1 MVRGKKKKNSQFL
14 KESLNHNSLTTQP
27 SWETHSPAS
36 DSLSNALGALSNSG
50 ESTWSAAAPSTTPS
64 LDAGGAGS
72 PLPPLS
78 TSTHHSSLFAWCQ
91 LMCRNSTGASVTEL
105 ETLKIQLFVLLSC
118 FYKMPKCSVEYA
130 VFWTLR
136 YCKIS
141 KCKGGKKKRH
151 LKIDCKIL
159 KLFIVATEAG
169 RKDHYT
175 HGSSIPTYLCNTR
188 EPKQTY

>member
-1 MVRGKKKKNSQFL
+1 MHLVHFRILGKARGVLQHPARL
-14 KESLNHNSLTTQP
+14 HP
-27 SWETHSPAS
+27 SMQEGLAAHCPHSAPAPIT
-36 DSLSNALGALSNSG
+36 AQ
-50 ESTWSAAAPSTTPS
+50 
-64 LDAGGAGS
+64 
-72 PLPPLS
+72 
-78 TSTHHSSLFAWCQ
+78 HHSSLLAWCQ

>member
-1 MVRGKKKKNSQFL
+1 MRCIALSQSSNGQRKKKNSLFL
-14 KESLNHNSLTTQP
+14 KESLNHNTLTTQP

-105 ETLKIQLFVLLSC
+105 ETLKIQLFVLLTC
-118 FYKMPKCSVEYA
+118 FYKMPKCCVEYA
-130 VFWTLR
+130 VF
-136 YCKIS
+136 
-141 KCKGGKKKRH
+141 
-151 LKIDCKIL
+151 
-159 KLFIVATEAG
+159 
-169 RKDHYT
+169 
-175 HGSSIPTYLCNTR
+175 
-188 EPKQTY
+188 